1 MAGTKAFLSSEDNA
15 SIVVAPIVS
24 TSNLYLTSS
33 FIRCLFFY
41 LSIFVFTQD
50 YLHYQEFIDLMAF

>member
-1 MAGTKAFLSSEDNA
+1 MAGAKTFPSSEDNA
-15 SIVVAPIVS
+15 SIAVVAIVS

-41 LSIFVFTQD
+41 LPIFVFTQD
-50 YLHYQEFIDLMAF
+50 YLHYQEFIDLMFV